1 MLYFRLDSGDI
12 VSSKDV
18 VRTAEIA
25 YGYNIDC
32 TDDEDVRRITERM
45 VGIDHEIVDDI
56 DTLIEQLLREG
67 RIFKATQVYR
77 ENNDCT
83 LGDAHLYVESV
94 AAKMAKPD
102 INSIDD
108 PKVGITYCGDTDTS
122 VYTISDIQEEVLR
135 NRR

>member
-1 MLYFRLDSGDI
+1 MLYFKLDSGNIISGDE
-12 VSSKDV
+12 VSRV
-18 VRTAEIA
+18 AEIA
-25 YGYNIDC
+25 YGLNIDC

-83 LGDAHLYVESV
+83 LGDAHLYVESI
-94 AAKMAKPD
+94 ADKL
-102 INSIDD
+102 N
-108 PKVGITYCGDTDTS
+108 G
-122 VYTISDIQEEVLR
+122 R
-135 NRR
+135 